1 MVSKTILFEVLEIK
15 WTTRN
20 SGSSGQ
26 SRAPSQ
32 TSLSALCTASLTSTP
47 VPLTPVV
54 NSSELIFTHSS
65 PYPGSHGFTAWE
77 ACFPLEKRIP
87 EVQAQRLSLQAT
99 LSPMGSRNCHGTS
112 VLSGGGFGRALL
124 AALQLLGSLHD
135 TSSHWF
141 CPPSLPGLSITLPG
155 IISQMT
161 YTDPRPW
168 LGLYLQGT

>member
-54 NSSELIFTHSS
+54 NSSELTFTHSS
-65 PYPGSHGFTAWE
+65 PYPGSHG
-77 ACFPLEKRIP
+77 
-87 EVQAQRLSLQAT
+87 
-99 LSPMGSRNCHGTS
+99 
-112 VLSGGGFGRALL
+112 
-124 AALQLLGSLHD
+124 LGSLFSPGKAHPRSAGAA
-135 TSSHWF
+135 TVLASHFPRWVLEIATG
-141 CPPSLPGLSITLPG
+141 PPFYLVVASG
-155 IISQMT
+155 
-161 YTDPRPW
+161 
-168 LGLYLQGT
+168 GLYWLPCSSWGVCMILLHTGFVPLRSLVSQLHFLG